1 MKAIIFS
8 IILGTCAYNVMAQ
21 EEITNKTTATD
32 TLPASIQAVSHEDPA
47 MVSTAKEETLFSTT
61 PTTSQDTVAKQVYVT
76 AQDTT
81 TRKATAQEETVQGST
96 ADSASATDTN
106 NGAPHFLTIFE
117 KAYYKIKESKFA
129 EFVGTN
135 HWGAFGGIGPANV
148 HFKRYDLYQHAVCNV
163 RIGIVADHD
172 MDMIK
177 ENLFVEAGI
186 ELQRKGYQRFFD
198 EHADSLHVTYKEKT
212 NLYYMVFPT
221 TASYRFH
228 FRGFEFTP
236 MLGPYYAIALGGRFR
251 YKRETHDG
259 GQYIMQTKK
268 YSMFGDKTDTE
279 RLYDT
284 RRFDLGLRIAVGI
297 QYFENM
303 RSSMGYDWGFI
314 DIIKSDFRG
323 DKYKSKNGVFYLSHT
338 YFFH

>member
-1 MKAIIFS
+1 MSTYKMKAIILS
-8 IILGTCAYNVMAQ
+8 LIIGVYACNAMAQ
-21 EEITNKTTATD
+21 EQETIAIAEESAQAAPQTAIQDSVPEVSAPVQDTSGTSATTTVPNPSSEQAYTAGQESTPKETTEEATATGD
-32 TLPASIQAVSHEDPA
+32 TSSH
-47 MVSTAKEETLFSTT
+47 T
-61 PTTSQDTVAKQVYVT
+61 
-76 AQDTT
+76 
-81 TRKATAQEETVQGST
+81 
-96 ADSASATDTN
+96 
-106 NGAPHFLTIFE
+106 PHFLTIFE

-129 EFVGTN
+129 EFVGSN

-148 HFKRYDLYQHAVCNV
+148 HFERYDLYQHAVCNV

-172 MDMIK
+172 MDMLL
-177 ENLFVEAGI
+177 ENLFVETGL

-198 EHADSLHVTYKEKT
+198 EHADSLHETYTEKT
-212 NLYYMVFPT
+212 NLYYLIIPT

-236 MLGPYYAIALGGRFR
+236 MVGPYYAFALGGRYR
-251 YKRETHDG
+251 QKRETNDG
-259 GQYIMQTKK
+259 GKEYVQTKK
-268 YSMFGDKTDTE
+268 YSMFGDKTGTD

-284 RRFDLGLRIAVGI
+284 RRFDFGLRIAVGI

-303 RSSMGYDWGFI
+303 RSSMGYDWGFM

>member
-8 IILGTCAYNVMAQ
+8 LIIGVCAYNAMAQ
-21 EEITNKTTATD
+21 ANETGSIAKDSAQATTQMTATEN
-32 TLPASIQAVSHEDPA
+32 TEE
-47 MVSTAKEETLFSTT
+47 MVATAKDSATAPTLSE
-61 PTTSQDTVAKQVYVT
+61 SQEPDTKQVYAA
-76 AQDTT
+76 AQDSTQQ
-81 TRKATAQEETVQGST
+81 KATIQESSSPEVATEQTSSKDT
-96 ADSASATDTN
+96 ASNT
-106 NGAPHFLTIFE
+106 PHFLTIFE
-117 KAYYKIKESKFA
+117 KAYYKIIESKFA

-148 HFKRYDLYQHAVCNV
+148 HFERYDLYQHAVCNV

-172 MDMIK
+172 MDMVNK
-177 ENLFVEAGI
+177 NFFVETGI

-251 YKRETHDG
+251 YKRETNDR
-259 GQYIMQTKK
+259 GQYFMQTKK
-268 YSMFGDKTDTE
+268 YSMFGDKTGTD

-314 DIIKSDFRG
+314 DIRKADFRG
-323 DKYKSKNGVFYLSHT
+323 DKYKSRNGVFYLSHT

>member
-1 MKAIIFS
+1 MRTRT
-8 IILGTCAYNVMAQ
+8 IILGLLLGAFVNNSFAQ
-21 EEITNKTTATD
+21 TAEGDSTQTISAQQQTD
-32 TLPASIQAVSHEDPA
+32 SIQN
-47 MVSTAKEETLFSTT
+47 EEAAPLPQT
-61 PTTSQDTVAKQVYVT
+61 PTTP
-76 AQDTT
+76 
-81 TRKATAQEETVQGST
+81 ATSLPDQ
-96 ADSASATDTN
+96 ASATIGQESQDAMEDTTKSSGDN
-106 NGAPHFLTIFE
+106 SPHYLLIFE
-117 KAYYKIKESKFA
+117 KAYYKLKESKFA
-129 EFVGTN
+129 EFIGEN
-135 HWGAFGGIGPANV
+135 HWGAFGGFGPANV
-148 HFKRYDLYQHAVCNV
+148 HFDKYDLYQHAVCNV
-163 RIGIVADHD
+163 RLGIIADHN

-177 ENLFVEAGI
+177 KDLFVETGI

-198 EHADSLHVTYKEKT
+198 EHADSLHVSYMEKT
-212 NLYYMVFPT
+212 NLYYLVIPT
-221 TASYRFH
+221 TVSHRFF

-251 YKRETHDG
+251 NKRETHDG

-268 YSMFGDKTDTE
+268 YSMFGDKTGTD

-284 RRFDLGLRIAVGI
+284 RRFDFGLRIAVGI

-323 DKYKSKNGVFYLSHT
+323 DKYKSTNGVFYLSHT